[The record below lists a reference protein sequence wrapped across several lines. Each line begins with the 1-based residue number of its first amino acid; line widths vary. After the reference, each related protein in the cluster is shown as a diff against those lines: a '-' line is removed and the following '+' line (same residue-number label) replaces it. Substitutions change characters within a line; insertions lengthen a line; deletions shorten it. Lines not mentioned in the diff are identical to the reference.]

1 VRHLALAFVVLFGCV
16 VLVAGISHEFPSG
29 KVAALDVK
37 PKADAPPAPAKVD
50 PPAAKVPPAK
60 EVCGCLDCQ
69 CEDGKPCAC
78 AGACK
83 CPDCPGQIKKAD
95 RPIHVSP
102 DGTLNELHP
111 DGIYRPIPGAPKQK
125 AKAAAVVPSTLFV
138 PACVGGR

>member
-1 VRHLALAFVVLFGCV
+1 VRRLALAFVVLFGCV
-16 VLVAGISHEFPSG
+16 VLVAGISHEFPGG
-29 KVAALDVK
+29 KLAAVAAPV
-37 PKADAPPAPAKVD
+37 ADAPPAPPAKVD
-50 PPAAKVPPAK
+50 PPAAKVNPAK

-102 DGTLNELHP
+102 DGTVNELHP
-111 DGIYRPIPGAPKQK
+111 DGIYRPVPGA
-125 AKAAAVVPSTLFV
+125 AKRKPTAAAVPSTPFV